1 MISPQVSNIAIML
14 LMMQAS
20 RRIDMENEQNIMYIR
35 AAYIISIV
43 STYLVYQF
51 VKRRIVA
58 TNDTTTITVTQ
69 PKNPMKPQETP
80 VTEVM
85 SVRDYDLREVDT
97 AIKSIW
103 SGVAMMAF
111 MHLYMKYTNPLFM
124 QCINPIKGALEHN
137 ETKIHLFGHKAEG
150 ELKRPFKAAPG
161 LLEGLMGGASASQ
174 PAAAAAAPVAESASA
189 TATGASA
196 RIEELD

>member
-35 AAYIISIV
+35 TAYVVSIV
-43 STYLVYQF
+43 STYLVYQY
-51 VKRRIVA
+51 VKSRITA
-58 TNDTTTITVTQ
+58 TNDTTMITVTK
-69 PKNPMKPQETP
+69 PANPMKPNEQP
-80 VTEVM
+80 VSEVM
-85 SVRDYDLREVDT
+85 SVRDYDLREVDA

-103 SGVAMMAF
+103 SGVAMMGF

-161 LLEGLMGGASASQ
+161 LLDGLMGGAAKTPA
-174 PAAAAAAPVAESASA
+174 PAAAAAAAADETPK
-189 TATGASA
+189 
-196 RIEELD
+196 IEELN